1 MFNVNLMFRE
11 ALLSSRSGPAAW
23 DYPGLARI
31 IHPRPVIRFN
41 HSTEILGTRVLVY
54 STSKVVTRDDQQSSQ
69 SSTFFWRSFLF
80 FSLLNLENYFWI
92 FSTKFIHFRWT
103 QFRTSALPPRTT
115 VHRGQRDRWVERDQ
129 RVNEDPGATRATG
142 ASLVKS
148 EWGDRWVQWVHRAC
162 ADPRGVSLKHWT
174 STLKTERLN
183 RWNQP
188 LKIPSRELDF
198 SGLVDSSIEVYL
210 PKTLKW
216 ILKILKDFNYHYQVF
231 PKSWWHINYMYH

>member
-1 MFNVNLMFRE
+1 MVTDVNKTWLRNKQRPYAYWPISSHLFAEWENNVNIPPISYSVGIVNE
-11 ALLSSRSGPAAW
+11 SVGPILL
-23 DYPGLARI
+23 
-31 IHPRPVIRFN
+31 
-41 HSTEILGTRVLVY
+41 
-54 STSKVVTRDDQQSSQ
+54 
-69 SSTFFWRSFLF
+69 
-80 FSLLNLENYFWI
+80 
-92 FSTKFIHFRWT
+92 IHFEIFNWIHSFQLNT
-103 QFRTSALPPRTT
+103 IQDFCSANKDHCPPGPVGPLGRTGPPGERGRRATT
-115 VHRGQRDRWVERDQ
+115 
-129 RVNEDPGATRATG
+129 ATG
-142 ASLVKS
+142 AFLVKL